1 MDSPAILDK
10 DGNLHLPNGS
20 SASGTSTPSVAKAQ
34 NAVPLPSR
42 GDATGKGASV
52 GTGTFGVKVG
62 LAQMLKGGVIMDV
75 MNAEQAKIAEE
86 AGAVA
91 VMALEVSSV
100 TEKKSTSID
109 FISLCSESPLIS
121 ELTVVSLEWYVAHR
135 GRNAMIADLPY
146 FAVRPANDQG
156 DHRCRLHPRHGQGPD
171 RPHCRSIIEHRTWR
185 VYPSLP
191 QVEAQILQAVGVDY
205 IDGM

>member
-10 DGNLHLPNGS
+10 DGNLHLPNGN
-20 SASGTSTPSVAKAQ
+20 SASGTSTPSAPNKAQ

-42 GDATGKGASV
+42 GDATGKGSSV

-91 VMALEVSSV
+91 VMALEVSRLHDDP
-100 TEKKSTSID
+100 IW
-109 FISLCSESPLIS
+109 LLIS
-121 ELTVVSLEWYVAHR
+121 PAHS
-135 GRNAMIADLPY
+135 
-146 FAVRPANDQG
+146 ANPCRYPSSR
-156 DHRCRLHPRHGQGPD
+156 RCRPNGK
-171 RPHCRSIIEHRTWR
+171 
-185 VYPSLP
+185 
-191 QVEAQILQAVGVDY
+191 
-205 IDGM
+205 

>member
-20 SASGTSTPSVAKAQ
+20 SASGTTTPSATKAQ
-34 NAVPLPSR
+34 NTVPLPSR
-42 GDATGKGASV
+42 GDAQGKGSSV

-91 VMALEVSSV
+91 VMALEVSPRREEADERSAANIRQNDEHSEWARRSARSAASV
-100 TEKKSTSID
+100 S
-109 FISLCSESPLIS
+109 FQWSESIMGL
-121 ELTVVSLEWYVAHR
+121 A
-135 GRNAMIADLPY
+135 
-146 FAVRPANDQG
+146 
-156 DHRCRLHPRHGQGPD
+156 
-171 RPHCRSIIEHRTWR
+171 
-185 VYPSLP
+185 
-191 QVEAQILQAVGVDY
+191 
-205 IDGM
+205 